1 MDWRHIEVLCTAGGI
16 AGLEL
21 VNICV
26 WNKTTPGQGSFYR
39 SAHELIAV
47 LRKPGAVSFNNI
59 AFGRFGRSRT
69 NVWTYAPPNKFK
81 NINDLVGGH
90 PALKPVAMIAEAI
103 KDASPRGGIVLDSFL
118 GSGTTILAAEKVG
131 RTGYGI
137 EYEPKYCDL
146 ALLRWQQFTGRD
158 AVLEASGRTYE
169 EVKGEGA
176 RRPESRYC
184 PHLYPA
190 L

>member
-47 LRKPGAVSFNNI
+47 LRKPGAVSFNNM

-81 NINDLVGGH
+81 NVNDLVDGH
-90 PALKPVAMIAEAI
+90 PAPKPVAMIAEPI
-103 KDASPRGGIVLDSFL
+103 KDVSPPKRSAGQATALSTSRNIATLPFFV
-118 GSGTTILAAEKVG
+118 GSSSPAGMRYWKPAAG
-131 RTGYGI
+131 HMRN
-137 EYEPKYCDL
+137 
-146 ALLRWQQFTGRD
+146 
-158 AVLEASGRTYE
+158 
-169 EVKGEGA
+169 
-176 RRPESRYC
+176 
-184 PHLYPA
+184 
-190 L
+190 